1 MFCVVTV
8 LLLSLFCQWAGRSIW
23 GAQLQIRYLLLVLMT
38 PVGAFGFDAGDLS
51 ASLIKRQCGVKDY
64 GSLMPGH
71 GGIVD
76 RFDSVFFVLP
86 FVFLFIR
93 LFPIVR

>member
-1 MFCVVTV
+1 M
-8 LLLSLFCQWAGRSIW
+8 LLLSLVYQWICSSVW
-23 GAQLQIRYLLLVLMT
+23 GVSLSVDYWRLLLLV
-38 PVGAFGFDAGDLS
+38 PVGALISMLGDLS

-71 GGIVD
+71 GGIMD

-86 FVFLFIR
+86 FLVLFIR
-93 LFPIVR
+93 LFPIV